1 MTRNRSLFQKV
12 DYSETTASKWMNSK
26 EPLWFLMQHQNW
38 GQKKEFVSIF
48 ILKKMINWFCR
59 INLTMDIYE
68 LVTTLQ
74 QWIYIAVQQKLFS
87 FGSI

>member
-1 MTRNRSLFQKV
+1 MDELKGTSVVF
-12 DYSETTASKWMNSK
+12 
-26 EPLWFLMQHQNW
+26 MQHQNW

-48 ILKKMINWFCR
+48 SLKKMINWFCR